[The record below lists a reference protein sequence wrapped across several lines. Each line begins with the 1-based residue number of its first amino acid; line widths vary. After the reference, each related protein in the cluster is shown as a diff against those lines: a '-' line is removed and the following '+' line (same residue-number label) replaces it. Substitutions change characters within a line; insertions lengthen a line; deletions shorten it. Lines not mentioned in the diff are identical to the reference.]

1 MESSLVMM
9 NADEVVTFFLQVD
22 PSERTSLRLR
32 PRQQLKAR
40 HEVGTNV
47 NLTPMLSKLV
57 VDEVPASDPA
67 PPAASN
73 SVPTSNPPNEQQ
85 NNHFNVK
92 VNGSNGTGTLATLT
106 TGSPADGKTTA
117 TVIQQNVNETHL

>member
-1 MESSLVMM
+1 MELM
-9 NADEVVTFFLQVD
+9 NADEVVTYFFLQVD

-40 HEVGTNV
+40 PEVGTSV
-47 NLTPMLSKLV
+47 NLTPMSSKLV

-67 PPAASN
+67 PPAAASN
-73 SVPTSNPPNEQQ
+73 SVPTSNPPNEQK
-85 NNHFNVK
+85 NNVFNVK

-106 TGSPADGKTTA
+106 GSPPGNDGKTTA